1 MRDIGCAFLVA
12 DGGGLA
18 STVPKPL
25 MGAALIAE
33 AMVGLRKLYDLSRM
47 TMEPAVVNG
56 LPGWVQH
63 GIDGTPLSAASIR
76 VGADGLIAAIHVVR
90 DPHELAYL
98 RRA

>member
-1 MRDIGCAFLVA
+1 MPFPPDSEGSVA
-12 DGGGLA
+12 SRHPAIDV
-18 STVPKPL
+18 TP
-25 MGAALIAE
+25 
-33 AMVGLRKLYDLSRM
+33 RM

-90 DPHELAYL
+90 NPHELAYL